1 MAKATRFQNLHPVL
15 GLSFGA
21 FLISFS
27 AVFVKAMDV
36 EPTPAAFYRVFFGGI
51 ILLVLHFRRL
61 RYLWQDSLF
70 ISVATLAGLFFAADL
85 AFWHQS
91 IEYVG
96 PGLATIL
103 GNFQVFVLAAFGV
116 LFYKERMTLR
126 LGSAFFLA
134 MGGLFLIFGL
144 DWSQLSGNYKIG
156 ILLGLATAVCYA
168 SYVLVL
174 RKLQFNAA
182 GHSAGTILAVVSFAS
197 ALFLGATSL
206 VQGQSFTIPDIGN
219 FGYLIAYAVFSQVLG
234 WILISR
240 SLPEMDVSRTGLI
253 LLLQPG
259 LAFVWDILFFSRPT
273 KLIEIIG
280 AIIAL
285 TAIYL
290 GTVSRAGSG
299 EKEPAEAS

>member
-1 MAKATRFQNLHPVL
+1 MRQRKLHPVL
-15 GLSFGA
+15 GLIFGA

-36 EPTPAAFYRVFFGGI
+36 ASTPAAFYRVLFGGL
-51 ILLVLHFRRL
+51 ILLVMHGRRL
-61 RYLWQDSLF
+61 RNFWQDSIF
-70 ISVATLAGLFFAADL
+70 IGFAALAGLFFAADL

-103 GNFQVFVLAAFGV
+103 GNFQVFFLAAFGV
-116 LFYKERMTLR
+116 IIYQERMTFR
-126 LGSAFFLA
+126 LGSAFVLA

-156 ILLGLATAVCYA
+156 IVLGLATAICYA

-174 RKLQFNAA
+174 RKLQFNTA
-182 GHSAGTILAVVSFAS
+182 GHSAGTILAVVSLVS
-197 ALFLGATSL
+197 AFFLGIIAL
-206 VQGQSFTIPDIGN
+206 MQEQSFVIPDVGN
-219 FGYLIAYAVFSQVLG
+219 FGYLIAYAVFSQVIG
-234 WILISR
+234 WILISK
-240 SLPEMDVSRTGLI
+240 SLPEIDVSRTGLI

-259 LAFVWDILFFSRPT
+259 LAFVWDILFFNRPT
-273 KLIEIIG
+273 KMIEIIG

-285 TAIYL
+285 VAIYL
-290 GTVSRAGSG
+290 GTVSKAGTRKMEQADVS
-299 EKEPAEAS
+299 